1 MGWTRAA
8 VPAGVAVVAALIFA
22 IMDPTGEGGVESRLH
37 WASLGGAIF
46 GIGAFLAF
54 RAFTTERT
62 GRATKEAL
70 ALGAVAGAVGAL
82 LAPSSALIF
91 GLVTALVVGIGA
103 FVALQA
109 TRPPTFVGATAAIV
123 GAVAV
128 LAYLVLTYTEKSDR
142 LASTMFTVVLAV
154 TLIASLWILLNL
166 LVENARKNWAVF
178 SAVSSA
184 IVAALA
190 FAIMR
195 GNLSLKSLVAEEDLA
210 LFGAG
215 SGFLGH
221 VEWPVFG
228 ALVWGIGVFAL
239 RQFKARIVRIAIG
252 IGLGVITGWQIG
264 DNSLL
269 WQRPNI
275 TWSTTLIWMA
285 VFAVLGGLW
294 RVRNDAPTGSTADAG
309 MRDVRVIGA
318 LSKAAVRLR
327 TSFSQPDLV
336 DRAIPGL
343 LTGALVGFTFAVWF
357 RSDFIGDGT
366 DVFLAA
372 AIPLAILGVRIA
384 WNHEPDASKIAAFE
398 NRSQAFIFL
407 GPALLFLSSALVIPA
422 FRTIFLSTLDRD
434 FDSRNFEGNTFDGF
448 NAEGD
453 AFIGFDNYR
462 ELWNDV
468 DTFQLANWQN
478 IFTSRLFWV
487 ALILLIVGL
496 AAGFLSGTK
505 QNGETSYSGTGSSV
519 ASMAFGGLLLAFAVF
534 SVLRGTFFNNLWWVV
549 TVTTMSVVLGLTI
562 AVLSER
568 AGKLESF
575 AKSLIFMPMAI
586 SFVGASI
593 VWRLQYQPRDITK
606 NQTGVLNALWVQL
619 GKLSHSSA
627 PRIIVLAVLAVLL
640 LYILYKGYLRAI
652 EYQTFGHY
660 VGFAIVVGYLFIE
673 LLRRSLGGFQFG
685 PDGQVLPDT
694 IVFLQEPPFNN
705 VFLMVILIW
714 IQTGFAMV
722 ILSAAIKAVPQ
733 ELIEAARVDGATESQ
748 SFFQVVLP
756 QILPTIGVVAT
767 TLIVLVTKV
776 FDIVKVSTGGNFG
789 TNVLANDMF
798 EVSFSFAN
806 FTLGSAIA
814 VFILVSVL
822 PVMYMNVRRMQ
833 KARA

>member
-1 MGWTRAA
+1 MSLTRAA
-8 VPAGVAVVAALIFA
+8 LPVAVGALAALIFA
-22 IMDPTGEGGVESRLH
+22 LLDPSGGGDLTGRLH
-37 WASLGGAIF
+37 WASLGGVLF
-46 GIGAFLAF
+46 GLGSFIATRSLAS
-54 RAFTTERT
+54 RRT
-62 GRATKEAL
+62 VA
-70 ALGAVAGAVGAL
+70 AGAAI
-82 LAPSSALIF
+82 A
-91 GLVTALVVGIGA
+91 
-103 FVALQA
+103 A
-109 TRPPTFVGATAAIV
+109 T
-123 GAVAV
+123 AV
-128 LAYLVLTYTEKSDR
+128 LAFLVLKFTEKSDR
-142 LASTMFTVVLAV
+142 LASTMFSVVLAV
-154 TLIASLWILLNL
+154 SLIAGIWILLNL
-166 LVENARKNWAVF
+166 LVENARKNWAIF
-178 SAVSSA
+178 SSVSAA
-184 IVAALA
+184 ITAAAA

-195 GNLSLKSLVAEEDLA
+195 GNLSLKSLVADEDPA

-221 VEWPVFG
+221 VEWPIFG
-228 ALVWGIGVFAL
+228 VIVWGIGVFVM
-239 RQFKARIVRIAIG
+239 RQFDSRLIRVAIG
-252 IGLGVITGWQIG
+252 VGLGLLTGWQIG
-264 DNSLL
+264 ENSLL
-269 WQRPNI
+269 WQRPAI
-275 TWSTTLIWMA
+275 SWVSALLWTL
-285 VFAVLGGLW
+285 VGAVLGGLW
-294 RVRNDAPTGSTADAG
+294 RVRNDAPTAAAASAPL
-309 MRDVRVIGA
+309 RDVPVLGA
-318 LSKAAVRLR
+318 LSKAGFRLR
-327 TSFSQPDLV
+327 SSLANADLLG
-336 DRAIPGL
+336 RGLPGV
-343 LTGALVGFTFAVWF
+343 LTGAIVGFTFAVWF
-357 RSDFIGDGT
+357 RSDFIGSGT
-366 DVFLAA
+366 DVILAA
-372 AIPLAILGVRIA
+372 AIPLAILGTRIA
-384 WNHEPDASKIAAFE
+384 WNDDPDASRIASFE
-398 NRSQAFIFL
+398 NRAQALIFL

-468 DTFQLANWQN
+468 DTFQLANWRN
-478 IFTSRLFWV
+478 IFTSQLFWV
-487 ALILLIVGL
+487 ALALLVVGVV
-496 AAGFLSGTK
+496 AGLLSGTK
-505 QNGETSYSGTGSSV
+505 QNGQTSYIGTGSSV
-519 ASMAFGGLLLAFAVF
+519 GSIAFGGLLLAFAVF

-549 TVTTMSVVLGLTI
+549 TVTTLSVVLGLTI

-568 AGKLESF
+568 AGRFESV

-619 GKLSHSSA
+619 GKLSHSTV
-627 PRIIVLAVLAVLL
+627 PRIIGIVLLGILL
-640 LYILYKGYLRAI
+640 LYIIYKGYIRGTKSLP
-652 EYQTFGHY
+652 FGHY
-660 VGFAIVVGYLFIE
+660 TGFAIVVGYLFVE
-673 LLRRSLGGFQFG
+673 LIRRSLGGFQFG
-685 PDGQVLPDT
+685 PNGEVLPDT

-733 ELIEAARVDGATESQ
+733 ELIEAARVDGASESQ

-822 PVMYMNVRRMQ
+822 PVMFLNVRRMQ